1 MKITKAYL
9 ESKGI
14 VNSWDIAKKFNNE
27 QLFKRAL
34 AFAKQKHKGQKD
46 DGGLPYIYHPQQ
58 VYRILFCVTCDVDI
72 LVAALLHDTIENT
85 DTTYEELIKEFGQKV
100 ADLVNEVTH
109 EGKPDSKGYYF
120 PRLKSREAMM
130 IKFADRLSNISRMD
144 SWDDKRKQHYLK
156 SSKFWRTEI
165 NI

>member
-1 MKITKAYL
+1 MET
-9 ESKGI
+9 SK
-14 VNSWDIAKKFNNE
+14 
-27 QLFKRAL
+27 QLFKRVL
-34 AFAKQKHKGQKD
+34 AFAKDKHYGQKD
-46 DGGLPYIYHPQQ
+46 DDGIPYIYHPMQ
-58 VYRILFCVTCDVDI
+58 VFRILFNVTSDVYI
-72 LVAALLHDTIENT
+72 LSAALLHDTLENT
-85 DTTYEELIKEFGQKV
+85 DTTYDELVKEFGLKV